1 MCPMKMP
8 VIWSWG
14 TGAEGIGLLWVATK
28 EALFCEWSLCAESC
42 IIVYTPQQLVGYYF
56 NDWACSTSVALQPL
70 LCLEML
76 VSILGR
82 CSTLIQQPQGQALV
96 VLLNGRE
103 TFEVA
108 H

>member
-1 MCPMKMP
+1 MCPKKCLLF
-8 VIWSWG
+8 
-14 TGAEGIGLLWVATK
+14 GLGVQGLKASACFGWLQK
-28 EALFCEWSLCAESC
+28 RPYYCEWSLCAESC
-42 IIVYTPQQLVGYYF
+42 IIVYTPQQLVGCCF
-56 NDWACSTSVALQPL
+56 NGWVCSKSVALQPL
-70 LCLEML
+70 LYLEML

-82 CSTLIQQPQGQALV
+82 CSTLIQKPQGQALV